1 MAKKKAQTENP
12 AYELRKLMETKKVIV
27 GTDRVIKQLKLGK
40 ISKVFLTVNCP
51 EDVKADVGAFAKISK
66 TEVVQ
71 LDIPNDELGV
81 VCKKPFSISIAG
93 IIKE

>member
-1 MAKKKAQTENP
+1 MAKKKAQTESP
-12 AYELRKLMETKKVIV
+12 AYELRKLMETKKVVV
-27 GTDRVIKQLKLGK
+27 GTDRVIKQMKLGK

-51 EDVKADVGAFAKISK
+51 EDVKAEVGAFAKISK

-93 IIKE
+93 IMKE